1 MDITFLDCSTVPTHS
16 NALTL
21 KLDAAPLEKV
31 LRIVTRNVRL
41 PSGRYLKNIL
51 NQESQ
56 NFSDQLI
63 KELKS
68 KLEYLH
74 LHLSLAS
81 LFFEKEI
88 LILHIMG

>member
-21 KLDAAPLEKV
+21 KLEAAPLEKV

-63 KELKS
+63 KELKN

-81 LFFEKEI
+81 VF
-88 LILHIMG
+88 

>member
-1 MDITFLDCSTVPTHS
+1 MDIIFLDCSTVPTHS

-21 KLDAAPLEKV
+21 KLEAAPLEKV
-31 LRIVTRNVRL
+31 LRIVTSNVRL